1 MSKNKKVKIKKHYD
15 TRYGHKYHDDRLS
28 SKKTIEEIDEL
39 LSNVEETSEEF
50 SYDEIDEKIKADE
63 LTDDESL
70 VEKKKKRSTFE
81 LSKPKFGS
89 FKLVFD
95 ITNIDDL
102 AIVNL
107 NCFDIS
113 FSGFKIKSI
122 DRIYKKIIN
131 FNSKSYESDVYLMIS
146 EIKELLKKN
155 DIKKPQTILNFS
167 SNLMFF
173 EKMMLPKL
181 ASNEALKSVKMNLL
195 KQYPEFKKRFVYD
208 ILKQPGSSHNNNI
221 YNIAMVDIMKY
232 YKVVNWFKELK
243 LNLSHISLGFDSI
256 KRVILKQ
263 ALLPKKHN
271 ALIINMK
278 EDHTELLSYDGK
290 VIEGT
295 RIAPQ
300 GYSKF
305 VSAISE
311 SFGIEYDK
319 AYNDLKDGNDFD
331 EILLMKDRK
340 NFIRKH
346 LSIVCLECKR
356 IIGEALLEHNYDE
369 VYLNIEGLD
378 NKLIGDCLSKYLQF
392 DISYF
397 NTKDLNSKNFLSS
410 LGATIKPN
418 KTVDFDFPVNVKLY
432 K

>member
-1 MSKNKKVKIKKHYD
+1 MSKKVKIKKHYE
-15 TRYGHKYHDDRLS
+15 TKYSHKHHDDRLS

-63 LTDDESL
+63 LSDDDSL
-70 VEKKKKRSTFE
+70 SEKKKKRSTFE

-113 FSGFKIKSI
+113 FSGLKIKSI

-131 FNSKSYESDVYLMIS
+131 FNSNSYESDVYLMIS
-146 EIKELLKKN
+146 EIKEIMKKN

-173 EKMMLPKL
+173 ERMTVPKL
-181 ASNEALKSVKMNLL
+181 SSNEALKSVKMNLL

-208 ILKQPGSSHNNNI
+208 ILKQPGTNHNNNI
-221 YNIAMVDIMKY
+221 YNIAMLDIMKY

-243 LNLSHISLGFDSI
+243 LNLSHITLGFDSI
-256 KRVILKQ
+256 KRGILKQ

-290 VIEGT
+290 IIEGT

-300 GYSKF
+300 GYGKF
-305 VSAISE
+305 VTALSE
-311 SFGIEYDK
+311 KCELDYDSTI
-319 AYNDLKDGNDFD
+319 NILKEDRDFED
-331 EILLMKDRK
+331 VLLSKDRK

-356 IIGEALLEHNYDE
+356 IIGEALLYHNYDE
-369 VYLNIEGLD
+369 VYLNIEGID

-397 NTKDLNSKNFLSS
+397 NTKDLKSKNFLSS

-418 KTVDFDFPVNVKLY
+418 KNNDFEFPINVKLY